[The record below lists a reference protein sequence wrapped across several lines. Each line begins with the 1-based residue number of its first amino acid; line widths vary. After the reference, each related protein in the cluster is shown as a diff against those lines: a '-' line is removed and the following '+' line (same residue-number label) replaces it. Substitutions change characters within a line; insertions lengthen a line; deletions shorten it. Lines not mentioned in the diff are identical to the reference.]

1 MNHLIIYY
9 TCFFLSILGLVWVYC
24 VNPRIPTMDY
34 AVRKNKR
41 DFFINLIGM
50 WIFLILTG
58 LTQNHLLTVVFI
70 HQGFMTLITKFLSM
84 CLCSILLKFKMNR
97 VYHPAPMII
106 PSTLN
111 VLSYLFQISALDTIE
126 FPVFALF
133 KSFRIFIVSI
143 GMKYNFKL
151 KILALFI
158 SIISGHFLYV
168 YEFNR
173 IRSSVVSFTGI
184 GWITLFIISD
194 SFTSITQEK
203 LFVTYKLKPIIMMY
217 YINMFIVLIY
227 SVDVTYNKLWEV
239 SFIDWYVILNIF
251 CISLFASVAQ
261 FFTMRMI
268 YQFGSFVYVLSATM
282 RTVCFIVFFRLS
294 VQHTFG
300 IYEMLELL
308 ILIVLI
314 YIIYYLKD
322 TKWTADGI
330 SRTTNINPRDLLP
343 VQRLI
348 VTSES
353 NQEEKDGLL
362 VPRNTNT

>member
-1 MNHLIIYY
+1 MNYLIIYY

-24 VNPRIPTMDY
+24 MNPRTPSMQY

-41 DFFINLIGM
+41 DFFINLFGM
-50 WIFLILTG
+50 WILLIFTA
-58 LTQNHLLTVVFI
+58 LTQNHLLSIVYI
-70 HQGFMTLITKFLSM
+70 HQFYITLLTKFLSM
-84 CLCSILLKFKMNR
+84 CFCAILLKFKMNR
-97 VYHPAPMII
+97 VYHPAPMIM
-106 PSTLN
+106 PSVLN
-111 VLSYLFQISALDTIE
+111 VLSYVFQMSALNTIE

-143 GMKYNFKL
+143 GMRYNYKIKL
-151 KILALFI
+151 LALII

-173 IRSSVVSFTGI
+173 TQSSAVSLIGI
-184 GWITLFIISD
+184 GWMALFIFSD
-194 SFTSITQEK
+194 SFTSISQEK
-203 LFVTYKLKPIIMMY
+203 LFVTYKLKPIMMMY

-227 SVDVTYNKLWEV
+227 FPDVMYNRRWDV
-239 SFIDWYVILNIF
+239 SSINWYIILNII
-251 CISLFASVAQ
+251 CISIFASISQ

-268 YQFGSFVYVLSATM
+268 YQFGSFVYVVSSTV

-294 VQHTFG
+294 VQHAFG
-300 IYEMLELL
+300 IYEMLELFTL
-308 ILIVLI
+308 LVLI
-314 YIIYYLKD
+314 YVIYYLKD
-322 TKWTADGI
+322 TKWTDDGI
-330 SRTTNINPRDLLP
+330 SQMTNINPRDRLP

-362 VPRNTNT
+362 VPRNTST